1 MDADLDL
8 SMLPIFYFKLNAVIG
23 ELMWI
28 NLTAMIDGF
37 SLEAPLVILNLLK
50 YNETIVQFNNSG
62 ITTWAIRY
70 FLSNNTKKL
79 FDSLFAL

>member
-1 MDADLDL
+1 MDLFVHVYT
-8 SMLPIFYFKLNAVIG
+8 PKFFYFKLNAVIG

-50 YNETIVQFNNSG
+50 YNET
-62 ITTWAIRY
+62 R
-70 FLSNNTKKL
+70 
-79 FDSLFAL
+79 